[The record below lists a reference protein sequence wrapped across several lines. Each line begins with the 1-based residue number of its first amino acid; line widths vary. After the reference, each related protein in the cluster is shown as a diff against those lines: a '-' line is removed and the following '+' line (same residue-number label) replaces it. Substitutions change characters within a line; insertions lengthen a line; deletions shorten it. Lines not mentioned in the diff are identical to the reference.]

1 MLKGSGER
9 EKGLPGASWAAGWRR
24 CPLDSD
30 GSWWEVAGGGIG
42 RGAELEPPAQTGQ
55 AGRAGL
61 LLLLHGGAESGAG
74 PAQEALTL
82 QEGILVGR
90 RHGLSFAAG
99 AVECVVRG

>member
-1 MLKGSGER
+1 M
-9 EKGLPGASWAAGWRR
+9 
-24 CPLDSD
+24 
-30 GSWWEVAGGGIG
+30 AGGGIG

-74 PAQEALTL
+74 PAQEALTSRKTFSW
-82 QEGILVGR
+82 GR
-90 RHGLSFAAG
+90 RHGLSFAAA